1 PSGAS
6 VQVRNVNAAT
16 NNRWVGT
23 SFTAPADVSLDR
35 FTFHIHFDA
44 EGNGLMHDAAKGATM
59 KIEIVELSSLVVP
72 NNAPLSYTSIHS
84 ETAVVPTLYSNDP
97 YMTFDLETSVGL
109 SAAKHYGIILSFT
122 DTASSRGIN
131 F

>member
-1 PSGAS
+1 SIAKLNTLGCPMKTRPGAAASPLGFLARLVTAGVLSGASVAGMAATIVFTSTLPTEDVFSRNDNVSPSGAS

-59 KIEIVELSSLVVP
+59 
-72 NNAPLSYTSIHS
+72 
-84 ETAVVPTLYSNDP
+84 
-97 YMTFDLETSVGL
+97 
-109 SAAKHYGIILSFT
+109 
-122 DTASSRGIN
+122 
-131 F
+131 